1 MATAS
6 KAVAMTATTGRPN
19 DAGGACVDGGKDDT
33 GAAQLL
39 PATVARMADSMTTA
53 ADEASMA
60 VVDGGLDLG
69 DEGSRGGRGRV
80 APRINVV
87 SRIRRERR
95 PPDDD
100 AGGRGRQRRRWG
112 KAASLE
118 EGFSPFFPIL
128 APPSSSPLH
137 PLPL

>member
-1 MATAS
+1 
-6 KAVAMTATTGRPN
+6 
-19 DAGGACVDGGKDDT
+19 
-33 GAAQLL
+33 
-39 PATVARMADSMTTA
+39 
-53 ADEASMA
+53 MA
-60 VVDGGLDLG
+60 VVDGGPDLD
-69 DEGSRGGRGRV
+69 DEGSRGGRDHV

-100 AGGRGRQRRRWG
+100 ARGRDRQRRRWG
-112 KAASLE
+112 KAASVE
-118 EGFSPFFPIL
+118 EGFSSFFPIL